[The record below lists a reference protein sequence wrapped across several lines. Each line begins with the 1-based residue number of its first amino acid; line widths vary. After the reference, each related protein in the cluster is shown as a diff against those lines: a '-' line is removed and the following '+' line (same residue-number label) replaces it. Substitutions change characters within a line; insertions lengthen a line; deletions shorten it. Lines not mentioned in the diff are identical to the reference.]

1 MKITFLCIGK
11 TSDKQI
17 KGLYEEYLKRISHY
31 AKVSVEYLEL
41 KKKSQNAELLK
52 VEEGKLI
59 LSKLDNSTNLILLD
73 ELGKQYN
80 SEGFANFLQ
89 KGLNTSSREMVFV
102 IGGAYGFSE
111 EVYAKAN
118 HKIALSKMTF
128 THQMVRLIF
137 LEQLYRGF
145 TILKGEKYHHS

>member
-11 TSDKQI
+11 TTDKQI
-17 KGLYEEYLKRISHY
+17 KGLFEDYLKRLSHY
-31 AKVSVEYLEL
+31 AKVKIEYLEL
-41 KKKSQNAELLK
+41 RKKGLSAELLK
-52 VEEGKLI
+52 IEEGKMI
-59 LSKLDNSTNLILLD
+59 LSKVDSSTNLILLD
-73 ELGKQYN
+73 EQGKQFS
-80 SEGFANFLQ
+80 SEGFASFLQ
-89 KGLNTSSREMVFV
+89 KGLNASSREMVFV

-111 EVYAKAN
+111 EVYSKAS

>member
-17 KGLYEEYLKRISHY
+17 KGLYEEYLKRLSHY
-31 AKVSVEYLEL
+31 AKVNIEYLEL
-41 KKKSQNAELLK
+41 KKKGLSADLLK
-52 VEEGKLI
+52 IEEGKLI
-59 LSKLDNSTNLILLD
+59 LTRVDNSTNLILLD
-73 ELGKQYN
+73 ELGIQFD
-80 SEGFANFLQ
+80 SESFSAFLQ
-89 KGLNTSSREMVFV
+89 KGLNVSSREMVFV

-145 TILKGEKYHHS
+145 TILRGEKYHHS

>member
-1 MKITFLCIGK
+1 MKIRFLCIGK

-17 KGLYEEYLKRISHY
+17 KGLYQEYLNRLSHY
-31 AKVSVEYLEL
+31 AKVSIEYLEL
-41 KKKSQNAELLK
+41 KKKGLSADSLK
-52 VEEGKLI
+52 TEEGKLI
-59 LSKLDNSTNLILLD
+59 LSKVDHSTNLILLD
-73 ELGKQYN
+73 ELGKEYD
-80 SEGFANFLQ
+80 SKGFAIFLQ
-89 KGLNTSSREMVFV
+89 KGLNTLSREMVFV
-102 IGGAYGFSE
+102 RGGAYGFSE
-111 EVYAKAN
+111 EVYSKAS

>member
-17 KGLYEEYLKRISHY
+17 KGLYQEYLKRLSHY

>member
-1 MKITFLCIGK
+1 MKIRFLCIGK
-11 TSDKQI
+11 TTDSQI
-17 KGLYEEYLKRISHY
+17 KNLCEGYLNRLLHY

-41 KKKSQNAELLK
+41 KKKNLSPELLK
-52 VEEGKLI
+52 EEEGKMI
-59 LSKLDNSTNLILLD
+59 LAKIDHSTNLILLD
-73 ELGKQYN
+73 ELGKQFN
-80 SEGFANFLQ
+80 SEGFADFLQ
-89 KGLNTSSREMVFV
+89 KGLNTSSREIVFV
-102 IGGAYGFSE
+102 IGGAFGFSKD
-111 EVYAKAN
+111 VYAQAS

>member
-1 MKITFLCIGK
+1 MKIRFLCIGK
-11 TSDKQI
+11 TSDQQI
-17 KGLYEEYLKRISHY
+17 KGLYEGYLKRLSHY
-31 AKVSVEYLEL
+31 AKVSIEYLEI
-41 KKKSQNAELLK
+41 KKKNLSPELLK
-52 VEEGKLI
+52 LEEGKLI

-73 ELGKQYN
+73 ELGKQFN
-80 SEGFANFLQ
+80 SEGFAVFLQ
-89 KGLNTSSREMVFV
+89 KNLNTSSREIVFV

-111 EVYAKAN
+111 DIYLKAN

>member
-1 MKITFLCIGK
+1 MKIRFLCIGK

-17 KGLYEEYLKRISHY
+17 KGLYQEYLNRLSHY
-31 AKVSVEYLEL
+31 AKVSIEYLEL
-41 KKKSQNAELLK
+41 KKKGLSADSLK
-52 VEEGKLI
+52 TEEGKLI
-59 LSKLDNSTNLILLD
+59 LSKVDHSTNLILLD
-73 ELGKQYN
+73 ELGKEYD
-80 SEGFANFLQ
+80 SKGFAIFLQ
-89 KGLNTSSREMVFV
+89 KGLNTLSREMVFV

-111 EVYAKAN
+111 EVYSKAS

>member
-17 KGLYEEYLKRISHY
+17 KSLCEEYLKRLSHY
-31 AKVSVEYLEL
+31 AKVKIEYLEL
-41 KKKSQNAELLK
+41 KKKGLSADLLK
-52 VEEGKLI
+52 IEEGKLI
-59 LSKLDNSTNLILLD
+59 LSKVDNSTNLILLD
-73 ELGKQYN
+73 ELGKQFN
-80 SEGFANFLQ
+80 SEGFASFLQ
-89 KGLNTSSREMVFV
+89 KGLNASSREMVFV

-111 EVYAKAN
+111 EVYSKAS